1 MSTETITVKLKS
13 GEIEVKQFSDIPSAI
28 EYFTVRDGN
37 GNVIERGEKYVVQ
50 LTNQGH
56 EQNMLNQARDAR
68 RPVSFRRLRNII
80 RGNPEF
86 RAELNMLLSKFN
98 LPKLRD

>member
-1 MSTETITVKLKS
+1 MGTETIIVKLKS
-13 GEIEVKQFSDIPSAI
+13 GPIEFEQFTDIPSAI

-37 GNVIERGEKYVVQ
+37 GNVIDSGEKYVVE

-56 EQNMLNQARDAR
+56 KQNMLNEARAAR
-68 RPVSFRRLRNII
+68 RPVSFRRLCNVI
-80 RGNPEF
+80 RGNAEF